1 MQPILFSLIAVISTF
16 IGGLVSLR
24 YKKYIHEIMSLTAG
38 VLIGVVFFDIVPEIV
53 ELAGEHNLDL
63 TYSLLALVGGFLA
76 IHILEKYAA
85 IHSSHE
91 GEYAS
96 HHHPHVGIVSTL
108 GLIFHSMLDGV
119 GIGLGFQV
127 DAHVGLLVAV
137 AVIAHDF
144 SDGLNTVSLMLINKN
159 STRKALAFLVL
170 DALAP
175 ILGVALTYF
184 FTIPAHLL
192 SVYLG
197 FFAGFLLYLGA
208 ADLLPE
214 AHSKHSSWRMIGLTI
229 LGLGFIFG
237 VTRFT

>member
-1 MQPILFSLIAVISTF
+1 MQPIIFSLLALISTF

-24 YKKYIHEIMSLTAG
+24 YKKYLHQIMSLTAG
-38 VLIGVVFFDIVPEIV
+38 VLIGVVFFDILPEIF
-53 ELAGEHNLDL
+53 ELVSEHNLDL
-63 TYSLLALVGGFLA
+63 THSLLALVAGFLA

-85 IHSSHE
+85 IHNSHE

-96 HHHPHVGIVSTL
+96 HHHPQVGVISTL
-108 GLIFHSMLDGV
+108 GLIFHSTLDGV
-119 GIGLGFQV
+119 GIGLGF
-127 DAHVGLLVAV
+127 HLNPHIGFLVAL

-159 STRKALAFLVL
+159 STRKAVIFLII

-175 ILGVALTYF
+175 VLGVLATYF
-184 FTIPAHLL
+184 VAIPTHLL
-192 SVYLG
+192 AIYLG

-214 AHSKHSSWRMIGLTI
+214 AHSKHSSWSMIGLTI
-229 LGLGFIFG
+229 LGLAFIFG